1 MLRDV
6 VASMSTPVMGYIA
19 VYALEVVLLIAT
31 IVAMVPLLR
40 RNPPPL
46 SA

>member
-1 MLRDV
+1 
-6 VASMSTPVMGYIA
+6 MGYIA

-40 RNPPPL
+40 RNPPSL